1 MFTSAPT
8 ISRKN
13 NFDLIRLFAALQVV
27 IWHLKTY
34 LGLTVPTRSFF
45 DGIKYFPGV
54 PVFFVISGFLIY
66 SSFDRNKDLKQYF
79 KNRILRIFPALWV
92 AFFILFG
99 IIYYFG
105 YEAGSANKL
114 VKWVVAQL
122 TLFQLYTPEG
132 IRAYIDGNPNH
143 SLWTIRV
150 EFGFYILVPVFF
162 WLARKMNFISMKL
175 LIVILMILSYG
186 YHYYVRS
193 LRPVNMAL
201 YSVLDNDVFP
211 YLFYFLAGVLSYLY
225 FDKLKRFYI
234 GKGMFW
240 LALYLAYV
248 VVIGV
253 YMGLYDQEYFINGY
267 GLVGFLILSQ
277 TVISFAFTRPG
288 LSHDLLKGNDISY
301 GLYLYHL
308 VIIGIFF
315 KNGHYAN
322 NWAFLPIVS
331 LTVAAAYFSWVLVEK
346 PALRLKNVPW
356 PGLLLFGFGSV
367 VISKIKK
374 VF

>member
-1 MFTSAPT
+1 MFTSTLT
-8 ISRKN
+8 ISRRN

-34 LGLTVPTRSFF
+34 LGLTVPTKSFF

-54 PVFFVISGFLIY
+54 PIFFVISGFLIY

-79 KNRILRIFPALWV
+79 KNRVLRIFPALWV

-99 IIYYFG
+99 ILYFFG
-105 YEAGSANKL
+105 YEAGSATEL
-114 VKWVVAQL
+114 IKWIVAQL
-122 TLFQLYTPEG
+122 TLFQQYTPQG
-132 IRAYIDGNPNH
+132 IHAYIDGNPNH

-150 EFGFYILVPVFF
+150 EFGFYILVPVFA
-162 WLARKMNFISMKL
+162 WLARKMNFISTKL
-175 LIVILMILSYG
+175 LMVILMIISYG

-193 LRPVNMAL
+193 TRQENMAL
-201 YSVLDNDVFP
+201 YSVLDDDVFP

-234 GKGMFW
+234 GKGMYW
-240 LALYLAYV
+240 LALYLAYIL
-248 VVIGV
+248 VIGV
-253 YMGLYDQEYFINGY
+253 YMDLYDQEYFLNGY
-267 GLVGFLILSQ
+267 GLTGFLILSQ
-277 TVISFAFTRPG
+277 TVISFAFTRPN
-288 LSHDLLKGNDISY
+288 LSHDLLRGNDISY
-301 GLYLYHL
+301 GMYLYHL
-308 VIIGIFF
+308 IIIGIFF

-331 LTVAAAYFSWVLVEK
+331 LTVAAAYFSWIFVEK
-346 PALRLKNVPW
+346 PALSLKNIRWSDLPSF
-356 PGLLLFGFGSV
+356 GLSSL
-367 VISKIKK
+367 IIRKIKK